1 MGPSEQDT
9 IGEEHGEESTELSLV
24 WEFWVGGQGSG
35 QKKKKRCFGRAKV
48 LYVKATKE
56 TEGKPDK
63 LKTDHRK

>member
-35 QKKKKRCFGRAKV
+35 QKKK
-48 LYVKATKE
+48 
-56 TEGKPDK
+56 
-63 LKTDHRK
+63 